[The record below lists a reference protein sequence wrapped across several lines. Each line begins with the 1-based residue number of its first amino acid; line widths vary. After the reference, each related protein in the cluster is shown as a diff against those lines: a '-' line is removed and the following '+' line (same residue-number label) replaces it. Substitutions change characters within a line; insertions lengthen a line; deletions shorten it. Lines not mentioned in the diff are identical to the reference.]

1 MEKTY
6 EKVPSFNPHSNCQ
19 GHGIYVLDCEYEDK
33 EDRELLVRCLDNYI
47 VNENYNSKFY
57 QKY

>member
-47 VNENYNSKFY
+47 VG
-57 QKY
+57 